1 LYFQLYIL
9 HSELHVLLLLLL
21 KAVVAVEVV
30 AVDTYSSVIFT
41 RAHILSWVV
50 IVQLPT
56 SMQWQYCFQH

>member
-41 RAHILSWVV
+41 RARILSWVV